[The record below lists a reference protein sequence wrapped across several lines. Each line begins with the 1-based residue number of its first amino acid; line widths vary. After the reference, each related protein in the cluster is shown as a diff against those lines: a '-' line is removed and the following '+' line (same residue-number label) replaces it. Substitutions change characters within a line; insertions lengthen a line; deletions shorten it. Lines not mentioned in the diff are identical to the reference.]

1 MPLTQTDVNAIQVG
15 ISAIP
20 LLVNLIKS
28 IHATA
33 NPTNPPLTDADVL
46 KILTDLGAASIAK
59 DDAWIAAHHNG

>member
-20 LLVNLIKS
+20 MLVDLIKG
-28 IHATA
+28 IHAVA

-46 KILTDLGAASIAK
+46 AILLSLGTASIAK
-59 DDAWIAAHHNG
+59 DEAWKAAHPV